1 MLNKAGLPF
10 QLIVAALLANS
21 VIDEKLDAFVRRYR
35 RGLVNSLLEYLILSY
50 LESET
55 LCGYD
60 IISIL
65 HDRFHVLL
73 SPGQVYPVINYL
85 VTHNLVSK
93 QKDRRRVSL
102 QLTSAGNSLLKAWRQ
117 ELGSIQV
124 QLNNRTIIAE
134 Y

>member
-1 MLNKAGLPF
+1 MFSNSAIEG
-10 QLIVAALLANS
+10 QLDTL
-21 VIDEKLDAFVRRYR
+21 VRRYR
-35 RGLVNSLLEYLILSY
+35 RGIVNSHLEYLILSY
-50 LESET
+50 LEGER

-85 VTHNLVSK
+85 VVHGLVTR
-93 QKDRRRVSL
+93 QKAQRRVCL
-102 QLTSAGNSLLKAWRQ
+102 QLTSSGHSLLKAWRQ
-117 ELGSIQV
+117 ELASIQV
-124 QLNNRTIIAE
+124 QLSNRTVLAE